1 MTAMLLSYRRN
12 ALWIAAIVHRLSG
25 LALAAFLPVHF
36 LALGLATGEGAQFEG
51 FLRWADGPFVKASE
65 TALVFLLVVHLLG
78 GLRLLFVE
86 NFSWRDRQSHLALL
100 AVALA
105 ALVAFVFL
113 IRVL

>member
-1 MTAMLLSYRRN
+1 
-12 ALWIAAIVHRLSG
+12 
-25 LALAAFLPVHF
+25 
-36 LALGLATGEGAQFEG
+36 
-51 FLRWADGPFVKASE
+51 VKASE

-86 NFSWRDRQSHLALL
+86 NFSWRHRQSHLALL

-105 ALVAFVFL
+105 ALVAFAFL